1 MTKKAEKENIKN
13 ETVYKPLQYV
23 IMPEVFQNAAGV
35 PGIPLGYS
43 SMIYGLSDSG
53 KTEILL
59 KVAKEAIAQDIKPY
73 LIITENKMD
82 RTRLED
88 FGLINGENCVI
99 EEQIK
104 TLETVYNYISMR
116 VQDIIKGRIKQNVI
130 VLWDSWAG
138 TYAEGTFS
146 IDEETGEINQKFSV
160 MKNAQVGGLYN
171 PIVMERISKTREIIC
186 DYSLGL
192 LTLNQA
198 YTAPAIPP
206 ATIPSTV
213 PNGGN
218 KIWFPLGL
226 SLSIREGQRYETT
239 KDKKKYRVGLVA
251 KLKVEKNHIN
261 GIYSEGEILL
271 AGNEMLENT
280 EKNVK
285 EVKEKFKNGG

>member
-1 MTKKAEKENIKN
+1 MTKKSEKEELN

-23 IMPEVFQNAAGV
+23 VMPEVFQNAIGL

-43 SMIYGLSDSG
+43 SQIYGLSDSG

-59 KVAKEAIAQDIKPY
+59 KVAKEAVAQDIKPY

-82 RTRLED
+82 KDRLKD
-88 FGLINGENCVI
+88 FGLVNGENCVI

-104 TLETVYNYISMR
+104 TLEGVYNYISMR
-116 VQDIIKGRIKQNVI
+116 VQDIIKGRIKQNCI
-130 VLWDSWAG
+130 LLWDSWAG
-138 TYAEGTFS
+138 TYAEGSFK
-146 IDEETGEINQKFSV
+146 IDEDTGEIIQKFSV

-171 PIVMERISKTREIIC
+171 PIVMERISKTREMNC

-198 YTAPAIPP
+198 YTSPAIPP
-206 ATIPSTV
+206 ATIPSIV

-226 SLSIREGQRYETT
+226 SVRIKEGQRYELT
-239 KDKKKYRVGLVA
+239 KDKKKYRIGLVA
-251 KLKVEKNHIN
+251 KLEVQKNHIN
-261 GIYSEGEILL
+261 GIYCEGEILL
-271 AGNEMLENT
+271 AGNEMYENT

-285 EVKEKFKNGG
+285 EIKERFKNG